1 MIIRTEALYEEM
13 CGEFYLYYYMC
24 GMNYYESGM
33 NYECVDYGE
42 AEHEYICRQL
52 GYEDWDVS
60 YEY

>member
-1 MIIRTEALYEEM
+1 MIILSEAVYEEM
-13 CGEFYLYYYMC
+13 CDEFNLY
-24 GMNYYESGM
+24 YYESGM